1 MPSDETTRLLTVDGK
16 DESGDLGGNKFQDG
30 CYSDEDSI
38 ASEDLLRLSSTDE
51 SEDDEEKLLSVFE
64 ISCILSSAF
73 AYGCVMTT
81 LFLITLPV
89 ECERIE
95 RQFPGIPKSVS
106 WAHESSSAKYYLPLS
121 SEIPTFRSCLYP
133 LFNSNII

>member
-1 MPSDETTRLLTVDGK
+1 MPTSETTRLLTVDGN
-16 DESGDLGGNKFQDG
+16 EENENLGGDKFQDG
-30 CYSDEDSI
+30 RYGDDGSI
-38 ASEDLLRLSSTDE
+38 ASEDMLRLASGEE
-51 SEDDEEKLLSVFE
+51 SGGDEEKLLSVLE

-95 RQFPGIPKSVS
+95 REFPGIPKSVS
-106 WAHESSSAKYYLPLS
+106 WS
-121 SEIPTFRSCLYP
+121 T
-133 LFNSNII
+133 

>member
-1 MPSDETTRLLTVDGK
+1 MPTNETSRLLTVDGK
-16 DESGDLGGNKFQDG
+16 EEKENLGGNKFQDDRYG
-30 CYSDEDSI
+30 DEDSI
-38 ASEDLLRLSSTDE
+38 TSEDLLRLSSREE
-51 SEDDEEKLLSVFE
+51 SGGDEEKLLSVLE

-95 RQFPGIPKSVS
+95 REFPSIPKSVS
-106 WAHESSSAKYYLPLS
+106 G
-121 SEIPTFRSCLYP
+121 
-133 LFNSNII
+133 FNSTSHQS

>member
-1 MPSDETTRLLTVDGK
+1 MLSHETTRLLTVDGK
-16 DESGDLGGNKFQDG
+16 DENQNLGGDKFQDG

-38 ASEDLLRLSSTDE
+38 ASEDILRLSS
-51 SEDDEEKLLSVFE
+51 SEDNEADEEKLLSVFE

-106 WAHESSSAKYYLPLS
+106 WANES
-121 SEIPTFRSCLYP
+121 
-133 LFNSNII
+133 